1 MGEWLKQLE
10 RQSPKLR
17 LEQLCGCGYWK
28 QLFESCIPD
37 QQLDEHY
44 GVGNTNAFLLY
55 GPEGVGKRTLALACA
70 GTWGDAGYRFLVFPR
85 QSELENEERGIQQ
98 IVTEIFQ
105 EIIKELRSSENGYFL
120 LIEDIHW
127 MIKEK
132 KTAEIFK
139 EKIQEMEEE
148 NLLFTVIGI
157 LEHIEEMDDSVK
169 KYFLPCRLEN
179 PDQEERRIYLENV
192 FEGRIPR
199 SNGLS
204 YSFMVEK
211 TEGFL
216 YQQMS
221 DLSRLAG
228 MLLKQKALQLYGNRR
243 TELTEAWN
251 SSFMVEKTEGFLY
264 QQMSDLSRLA
274 GMLLKQKA
282 LQLYGNRR
290 TELTEAWNRGT
301 VCLTKDLFLAMV
313 KQLENVSGKQP
324 IGLMKKEEQEIP
336 TLQISNQEEQNS
348 GSLADQ
354 AEDTDFMK
362 DLLDMD
368 LEDF

>member
-28 QLFESCIPD
+28 QLFQSCIPD

-44 GVGNTNAFLLY
+44 GVGNTHAFLLY

-98 IVTEIFQ
+98 VVTEIFE
-105 EIIKELRSSENGYFL
+105 EITKELRSSENGYFL
-120 LIEDIHW
+120 LIEDIYW

-228 MLLKQKALQLYGNRR
+228 MLLKQKAVQLYGNRR
-243 TELTEAWN
+243 T
-251 SSFMVEKTEGFLY
+251 
-264 QQMSDLSRLA
+264 Q
-274 GMLLKQKA
+274 
-282 LQLYGNRR
+282 
-290 TELTEAWNRGT
+290 LTEAWNRGT

-348 GSLADQ
+348 GSLTDQ

>member
-28 QLFESCIPD
+28 QLFQSCIPD

-44 GVGNTNAFLLY
+44 GVGNTHAFLLY

-251 SSFMVEKTEGFLY
+251 
-264 QQMSDLSRLA
+264 
-274 GMLLKQKA
+274 
-282 LQLYGNRR
+282 
-290 TELTEAWNRGT
+290 RGT

-324 IGLMKKEEQEIP
+324 IGLMKKEEQEIA

-348 GSLADQ
+348 GSLTDQ

>member
-28 QLFESCIPD
+28 QLFQSCIPD

-44 GVGNTNAFLLY
+44 GVGNTHAFLLY

-251 SSFMVEKTEGFLY
+251 
-264 QQMSDLSRLA
+264 
-274 GMLLKQKA
+274 
-282 LQLYGNRR
+282 
-290 TELTEAWNRGT
+290 RGT

-348 GSLADQ
+348 GSLTDQ

>member
-28 QLFESCIPD
+28 QLFQSCIPD

-44 GVGNTNAFLLY
+44 GVGNTHAFLLY

-251 SSFMVEKTEGFLY
+251 
-264 QQMSDLSRLA
+264 
-274 GMLLKQKA
+274 
-282 LQLYGNRR
+282 
-290 TELTEAWNRGT
+290 RGT

-348 GSLADQ
+348 GSLTDQ
-354 AEDTDFMK
+354 AENTDFMK

>member
-44 GVGNTNAFLLY
+44 GVGNTHAFLLY

-251 SSFMVEKTEGFLY
+251 
-264 QQMSDLSRLA
+264 
-274 GMLLKQKA
+274 
-282 LQLYGNRR
+282 
-290 TELTEAWNRGT
+290 RGT

-348 GSLADQ
+348 GSLTDQ

>member
-28 QLFESCIPD
+28 QLFQSCIPD

-44 GVGNTNAFLLY
+44 GVGNTHAFLLY

-251 SSFMVEKTEGFLY
+251 
-264 QQMSDLSRLA
+264 
-274 GMLLKQKA
+274 
-282 LQLYGNRR
+282 
-290 TELTEAWNRGT
+290 RGT

-348 GSLADQ
+348 GLLTDQ